1 MTEEQA
7 LKLFKGLADRSR
19 LQILK
24 SLLEEDMYVE
34 RLAQRLELTP
44 ATVSFHLKKLMDA
57 GAVSSRREQ
66 YYTMYSINKE
76 VFQCRILDILGEK
89 SSDAQRQQER
99 EARYRQRVLDSFF
112 EYGRLKAI
120 PAQRKKE
127 RICLEEIAKELE
139 LGRPYPERELNQVLL
154 RFHQDYCTLRRDM
167 ISEGILRREEGLY
180 TRLVEGGE
188 GPLEK

>member
-1 MTEEQA
+1 MINI
-7 LKLFKGLADRSR
+7 K
-19 LQILK
+19 
-24 SLLEEDMYVE
+24 
-34 RLAQRLELTP
+34 
-44 ATVSFHLKKLMDA
+44 LKKLMDA

-180 TRLVEGGE
+180 TRLV
-188 GPLEK
+188 

>member
-112 EYGRLKAI
+112 EYGRLKSI

-180 TRLVEGGE
+180 ARLV
-188 GPLEK
+188 

>member
-112 EYGRLKAI
+112 EYGRLKSI

-127 RICLEEIAKELE
+127 RICLEELAKELE

-180 TRLVEGGE
+180 TRLV
-188 GPLEK
+188 

>member
-167 ISEGILRREEGLY
+167 IREGILRREEGLY
-180 TRLVEGGE
+180 TRLV
-188 GPLEK
+188 

>member
-112 EYGRLKAI
+112 EYGRLKSI

-139 LGRPYPERELNQVLL
+139 LGRPYSERELNQVLL

-180 TRLVEGGE
+180 TRLV
-188 GPLEK
+188 

>member
-7 LKLFKGLADRSR
+7 LKLLKGLADRSR

-112 EYGRLKAI
+112 EYGRLKSI

-180 TRLVEGGE
+180 TRLV
-188 GPLEK
+188 

>member
-112 EYGRLKAI
+112 EYGRLKSI

-154 RFHQDYCTLRRDM
+154 RFHKDYCTLRRDM

-180 TRLVEGGE
+180 TRFV
-188 GPLEK
+188 

>member
-1 MTEEQA
+1 MF
-7 LKLFKGLADRSR
+7 LYIFLYYGMLG
-19 LQILK
+19 
-24 SLLEEDMYVE
+24 
-34 RLAQRLELTP
+34 
-44 ATVSFHLKKLMDA
+44 VSFTRENTLINIKLKKLMDA

-112 EYGRLKAI
+112 EYGRLKSI

-180 TRLVEGGE
+180 TRLV
-188 GPLEK
+188 

>member
-154 RFHQDYCTLRRDM
+154 RFHQDYCTLRRHM

-180 TRLVEGGE
+180 TRLV
-188 GPLEK
+188 

>member
-44 ATVSFHLKKLMDA
+44 ATVSFHLKKLMEA

-112 EYGRLKAI
+112 EYGRLKSI

-167 ISEGILRREEGLY
+167 ISEGIFRREEGLY
-180 TRLVEGGE
+180 TRLV
-188 GPLEK
+188 

>member
-89 SSDAQRQQER
+89 SPDAQRQQER

-180 TRLVEGGE
+180 TRLV
-188 GPLEK
+188 

>member
-112 EYGRLKAI
+112 EYGRLKSI

-127 RICLEEIAKELE
+127 RICLEEIAKELK

-180 TRLVEGGE
+180 TRLV
-188 GPLEK
+188 

>member
-1 MTEEQA
+1 MINI
-7 LKLFKGLADRSR
+7 K
-19 LQILK
+19 
-24 SLLEEDMYVE
+24 
-34 RLAQRLELTP
+34 
-44 ATVSFHLKKLMDA
+44 LKKLMDA

-112 EYGRLKAI
+112 EYDRLKSI

-167 ISEGILRREEGLY
+167 ISEGILRREDGLY
-180 TRLVEGGE
+180 TRLV
-188 GPLEK
+188 

>member
-7 LKLFKGLADRSR
+7 LELFKGLADRSR

-112 EYGRLKAI
+112 EYGRLKSI

-139 LGRPYPERELNQVLL
+139 LGRPYSERELNQVLL

-180 TRLVEGGE
+180 TRLV
-188 GPLEK
+188 

>member
-66 YYTMYSINKE
+66 YYSMYSINKE

-112 EYGRLKAI
+112 EYGRLKSI

-180 TRLVEGGE
+180 TRLV
-188 GPLEK
+188 

>member
-154 RFHQDYCTLRRDM
+154 RFHQDYCTMRRDM

-180 TRLVEGGE
+180 TRFV
-188 GPLEK
+188 

>member
-167 ISEGILRREEGLY
+167 ISEGILRREDGLY
-180 TRLVEGGE
+180 TRFV
-188 GPLEK
+188 

>member
-1 MTEEQA
+1 M
-7 LKLFKGLADRSR
+7 ADRSR

-112 EYGRLKAI
+112 EYGRLKSI

-167 ISEGILRREEGLY
+167 ISEGILCREDGLY
-180 TRLVEGGE
+180 TRLV
-188 GPLEK
+188 

>member
-99 EARYRQRVLDSFF
+99 EARYRQRVLDGFF
-112 EYGRLKAI
+112 EYGRLKSI

-180 TRLVEGGE
+180 TRFV
-188 GPLEK
+188 

>member
-1 MTEEQA
+1 M
-7 LKLFKGLADRSR
+7 ADRSR

-127 RICLEEIAKELE
+127 RICLEEIAKDAFGKSYGARDLRRVIRQKVEDPVAE
-139 LGRPYPERELNQVLL
+139 ILL
-154 RFHQDYCTLRRDM
+154 RHSGYVAK
-167 ISEGILRREEGLY
+167 ISVDGLDGA
-180 TRLVEGGE
+180 LHVSEVVEVKTE
-188 GPLEK
+188 

>member
-99 EARYRQRVLDSFF
+99 EARYRQRVLDSYF
-112 EYGRLKAI
+112 EYGRLKSI

-180 TRLVEGGE
+180 TRFV
-188 GPLEK
+188 

>member
-34 RLAQRLELTP
+34 HLAQRLELTP

-57 GAVSSRREQ
+57 GAVSSRPEQ

-127 RICLEEIAKELE
+127 RICLEEIAKELQ
-139 LGRPYPERELNQVLL
+139 LRRPYPERELNQALL
-154 RFHQDYCTLRRDM
+154 RFHQHYCTLRRDM

-180 TRLVEGGE
+180 TPLV
-188 GPLEK
+188 

>member
-34 RLAQRLELTP
+34 RLAQRLKLTP

-180 TRLVEGGE
+180 TRLV
-188 GPLEK
+188 

>member
-180 TRLVEGGE
+180 TGLV
-188 GPLEK
+188 

>member
-57 GAVSSRREQ
+57 GALSSRREQ

-112 EYGRLKAI
+112 EYGRLKSI

-180 TRLVEGGE
+180 TRLV
-188 GPLEK
+188 

>member
-1 MTEEQA
+1 MINI
-7 LKLFKGLADRSR
+7 K
-19 LQILK
+19 
-24 SLLEEDMYVE
+24 
-34 RLAQRLELTP
+34 
-44 ATVSFHLKKLMDA
+44 LKKLMDA

-112 EYGRLKAI
+112 EYGRLKTI

-180 TRLVEGGE
+180 TRFV
-188 GPLEK
+188 

>member
-127 RICLEEIAKELE
+127 RICLEEIAKDLE

-180 TRLVEGGE
+180 TRLV
-188 GPLEK
+188 

>member
-112 EYGRLKAI
+112 EYGRLKSI

-139 LGRPYPERELNQVLL
+139 PGRPYPERELNQVLL

-180 TRLVEGGE
+180 TRLV
-188 GPLEK
+188 

>member
-1 MTEEQA
+1 M
-7 LKLFKGLADRSR
+7 LG
-19 LQILK
+19 
-24 SLLEEDMYVE
+24 
-34 RLAQRLELTP
+34 
-44 ATVSFHLKKLMDA
+44 VSFTRENTLINIKLKKLMDA

-112 EYGRLKAI
+112 EYDRLKSI

-180 TRLVEGGE
+180 TRLV
-188 GPLEK
+188 

>member
-112 EYGRLKAI
+112 EYGRLKSI

-139 LGRPYPERELNQVLL
+139 LGRPYPEREINQVLL

-180 TRLVEGGE
+180 TRLV
-188 GPLEK
+188 

>member
-34 RLAQRLELTP
+34 GLAQRLELTP

-89 SSDAQRQQER
+89 SSDAKRQQER

-112 EYGRLKAI
+112 EYGRLKSI
-120 PAQRKKE
+120 PAQRNKE

-180 TRLVEGGE
+180 TRLV
-188 GPLEK
+188 

>member
-34 RLAQRLELTP
+34 RLAERLELTP

-112 EYGRLKAI
+112 EYGRLKSI

-180 TRLVEGGE
+180 TRLV
-188 GPLEK
+188 

>member
-112 EYGRLKAI
+112 EYGRLKSI

-127 RICLEEIAKELE
+127 HICLEEIAKELE

-180 TRLVEGGE
+180 TRLV
-188 GPLEK
+188 

>member
-57 GAVSSRREQ
+57 GAVSSRRDQ

-112 EYGRLKAI
+112 EYGRLKSI

-180 TRLVEGGE
+180 TRFV
-188 GPLEK
+188 

>member
-99 EARYRQRVLDSFF
+99 EARYRQLVLDSFF
-112 EYGRLKAI
+112 EYGRLKSI

-180 TRLVEGGE
+180 TRLV
-188 GPLEK
+188 

>member
-1 MTEEQA
+1 MINI
-7 LKLFKGLADRSR
+7 K
-19 LQILK
+19 
-24 SLLEEDMYVE
+24 
-34 RLAQRLELTP
+34 
-44 ATVSFHLKKLMDA
+44 LKKLMDA

-99 EARYRQRVLDSFF
+99 DARYRQRVLDSFF
-112 EYGRLKAI
+112 EYGRLKSI

-139 LGRPYPERELNQVLL
+139 LGRPYPERVLNQVLL

-180 TRLVEGGE
+180 TRFV
-188 GPLEK
+188 